1 MVRSYA
7 HTALI
12 TPIVLIRVDILR
24 SEHPSTA
31 VHSIRYSDR
40 INPEYPVAPGRLGAH
55 RQAEENLQ
63 VNIPNLPEPGTQAWE
78 DMVDFMREDLNNNM
92 MHTKIEI
99 LARKI
104 VEDRGGNFDE
114 EFENWRKE
122 KDNEIH
128 RTDGKID

>member
-1 MVRSYA
+1 M
-7 HTALI
+7 
-12 TPIVLIRVDILR
+12 
-24 SEHPSTA
+24 
-31 VHSIRYSDR
+31 
-40 INPEYPVAPGRLGAH
+40 G
-55 RQAEENLQ
+55 
-63 VNIPNLPEPGTQAWE
+63 LPEPGTQAWE
-78 DMVDFMREDLNNNM
+78 DMVDFMREDLESGM
-92 MHTKIEI
+92 KHTKIEI